1 MQNYL
6 STFLNY
12 VSGLTDG
19 NSPQITGYAPQ
30 PAPGTYNPGPA
41 TNPPA
46 VNPNAPNPYNYRM
59 VNGKPVADLPEPGER
74 TLDVFPTVHS
84 LEPTKL
90 NKGTPWAGQKVP
102 EDYLGGLA
110 YAQAKAKSIG
120 LLDDDTL
127 NQMLPLATR
136 ESRYKDYG
144 NNGVFVDYK
153 TPPPKE
159 LEGTISE
166 SNKLRAQELKLEA
179 QKDKAFKLKNMP
191 LFGDLVVKQ
200 KELEKQ
206 REAIDAK
213 ILSNEKWTSRADSYN
228 DISDKVEKLG
238 LQRATNQELIRD
250 RQGRIVSKADVYR
263 AHELDTY
270 ETKALHVPLAL
281 YNKKFE
287 NPEAKG
293 LALTKTFV
301 GGGDA
306 AAARNKQEAEIAR
319 NIYSHQKNKPV
330 MDYYTNQYNKYYT
343 EMSKGKR

>member
-6 STFLNY
+6 QSLLSYFNNLT
-12 VSGLTDG
+12 SG
-19 NSPQITGYAPQ
+19 NNPPTGYT
-30 PAPGTYNPGPA
+30 PGTTTTQA
-41 TNPPA
+41 PPVA
-46 VNPNAPNPYNYRM
+46 NQQGTTTSPYNYRY

-74 TLDVFPTVHS
+74 TLDIYPTIHS

-90 NKGTPWAGQKVP
+90 NKGTPWAAQKVP

-120 LLDDDTL
+120 LLDDETL

-159 LEGTISE
+159 LEGIISE
-166 SNKLRAQELKLEA
+166 SNALRAQELKLES
-179 QKDKAFKLKNMP
+179 QKDKAYKLKNMT
-191 LFGDLVVKQ
+191 LFGDLVLKQ
-200 KELEKQ
+200 KDLEMKRQ
-206 REAIDAK
+206 KLDNQ
-213 ILSNEKWTSRADSYN
+213 ILSNENWISRAESYN

-238 LQRATNQELIRD
+238 LQRSMNQELVRD

-263 AHELDTY
+263 AHDLDTY

-281 YNKKFE
+281 YNKKYE

-293 LALTKTFV
+293 LALTKTYV
-301 GGGDA
+301 GGGNA

-343 EMSKGKR
+343 QMSKGRR

>member
-6 STFLNY
+6 QSLLNY
-12 VSGLTDG
+12 F
-19 NSPQITGYAPQ
+19 NNAITG
-30 PAPGTYNPGPA
+30 N
-41 TNPPA
+41 NPPA
-46 VNPNAPNPYNYRM
+46 GYTPGTTTTQAPPVVGTAPSPNNYRF
-59 VNGKPVADLPEPGER
+59 VNGKPVADLPEPGEK
-74 TLDVFPTVHS
+74 TLDIYPTVHS

-90 NKGTPWAGQKVP
+90 NKGTPWAAQKVP
-102 EDYLGGLA
+102 EEYLGGMA

-120 LLDDDTL
+120 LLDDETL

-159 LEGTISE
+159 LAGTIAE
-166 SNKLRAQELKLEA
+166 ADKLRSQELKLES
-179 QKDKAFKLKNMP
+179 QIDKAYKLKNMP
-191 LFGDLVVKQ
+191 LFDDLVLKR
-200 KELEKQ
+200 KELEDQ
-206 REAIDAK
+206 RKKIDSK
-213 ILSNEKWTSRADSYN
+213 ILANSNWISRAESYN

-238 LQRATNQELIRD
+238 LQRSTEQDLIRD
-250 RQGRIVSKADVYR
+250 QKGRIISKADVYR
-263 AHELDTY
+263 AHPADTY

-281 YNKKFE
+281 YNKRYE

-301 GGGDA
+301 GKGEE

>member
-6 STFLNY
+6 QSLLSYFNNLT
-12 VSGLTDG
+12 SG
-19 NSPQITGYAPQ
+19 N
-30 PAPGTYNPGPA
+30 
-41 TNPPA
+41 NPPA
-46 VNPNAPNPYNYRM
+46 GYTPGTTTTQAPPVANQMGTTTSPYNYRY
-59 VNGKPVADLPEPGER
+59 VNGKPVADLPEPGEE
-74 TLDVFPTVHS
+74 TLDVYPTIHS

-102 EDYLGGLA
+102 VEYLNGLA
-110 YAQAKAKSIG
+110 YAQAKSKSIG
-120 LLDDDTL
+120 LLDDQTL

-159 LEGTISE
+159 LEGIISE
-166 SNKLRAQELKLEA
+166 SNALRAQELKLES
-179 QKDKAFKLKNMP
+179 QKDKAYKLKNMT
-191 LFGDLVVKQ
+191 LFGDLVLKQ
-200 KELEKQ
+200 KDLEMKRQ
-206 REAIDAK
+206 KLDDQ
-213 ILSNEKWTSRADSYN
+213 ILSNENWISRAESYK

-238 LQRATNQELIRD
+238 LQPSMNQELIRD
-250 RQGRIVSKADVYR
+250 KQGRIVSKADVYR
-263 AHELDTY
+263 AHDLDTY

-281 YNKKFE
+281 YNKKYE

-301 GGGDA
+301 GGGPA
-306 AAARNKQEAEIAR
+306 ATARNKQEAEIGR
-319 NIYSHQKNKPV
+319 NIYSHPKNKPV

-343 EMSKGKR
+343 QMSKGK

>member
-19 NSPQITGYAPQ
+19 NNPQITGYAPQ
-30 PAPGTYNPGPA
+30 PAPG

-102 EDYLGGLA
+102 EEYLGGLA

-120 LLDDDTL
+120 LLDDQTL

-144 NNGVFVDYK
+144 NNGVLVDYK

-159 LEGTISE
+159 LEATISE
-166 SNKLRAQELKLEA
+166 SNKLRSQELKLES
-179 QKDKAFKLKNMP
+179 QIDKAYRLKNMP
-191 LFGDLVVKQ
+191 LFGDLVLKRKQ
-200 KELEKQ
+200 LETQ
-206 REAIDAK
+206 REKLDSK
-213 ILSNEKWTSRADSYN
+213 ILANPTWISRAESYN

-238 LQRATNQELIRD
+238 LQRSTNQELIRD
-250 RQGRIVSKADVYR
+250 QQGRIVSKADVYR

-287 NPEAKG
+287 NPGAKG
-293 LALTKTFV
+293 LDLTKKFV
-301 GGGDA
+301 GGGKEA
-306 AAARNKQEAEIAR
+306 EARNRQEAEIGN
-319 NIYSHQKNKPV
+319 NIYTHKKNKPV